1 MCEVVLLVL
10 GQYVG
15 QQAEELTVFIL
26 ALEKIL
32 KLHTQVHD
40 TSQPSAPLSH
50 IGISA
55 NPNTLPMP
63 LLCTLFRGPQL
74 LKKYWIKS

>member
-10 GQYVG
+10 GEHVR

-32 KLHTQVHD
+32 NLHTQVHD

-50 IGISA
+50 IGIST

-63 LLCTLFRGPQL
+63 LLCTLFHGPQL
-74 LKKYWIKS
+74 LKKCWIKS